1 MPGNVSADRG
11 TSRYVLWMDDQSLAR
26 MAMDLTLAGWNCSV
40 REVKPLGGG
49 MNSATVLAQLDDGQA
64 VLKWVP
70 RAAAPALVD
79 GCKIARRLARHGL
92 ATGEP
97 IPTVSGDLVYET
109 DSGAVALLQFVEG
122 EPLDPASPHDQH
134 DMAVTLAAVHAAEA
148 TRQGGPFICDQV
160 LAMAHDVAP
169 WVRPAVG
176 RVLEEYQRLPELTWG
191 LLHADPEAG
200 AFLRQSESGTV
211 ALIDWS
217 ASTRGPVLY
226 DVASALMYLGGR
238 QKADSFWA
246 AYVSHS
252 PAPAREL
259 AEHVEAL
266 TRYRGA
272 VQAAYFSMRIATE
285 DRTGIGSDHEN
296 WKGLRDAELM
306 LRAGGME
313 PLRRTSAWPRPD
325 RVASS
330 MPPKSTTD
338 VCDHR

>member
-1 MPGNVSADRG
+1 M

-26 MAMDLTLAGWNCSV
+26 MATDLTLAGWKYSV
-40 REVKPLGGG
+40 GEVKPLGGG
-49 MNSATVLAQLDDGQA
+49 MNSATALLQLDDGQA

-70 RAAAPALVD
+70 RVAVPALVD
-79 GCKIARRLARHGL
+79 GCTIARRLARHGL

-122 EPLDPASPHDQH
+122 EPLDPASARDQH
-134 DMAVTLAAVHAAEA
+134 DMAVTLATVHAAEA
-148 TRQGGPFICDQV
+148 TRQGGPFICDQI

-169 WVRPAVG
+169 WIRPAVG

-191 LLHADPEAG
+191 LLHADPETG
-200 AFLRQSESGTV
+200 AFLRQPESGSV

-217 ASTRGPVLY
+217 ASTHGPVLY

-238 QKADSFWA
+238 QKAGSFWA

-252 PAPAREL
+252 PAPASEL
-259 AEHVEAL
+259 TEHVDAF

-272 VQAAYFSMRIATE
+272 VQAAYFSMRIASE

-306 LRAGGME
+306 LCSSGVE
-313 PLRRTSAWPRPD
+313 PVTDPSEPRQ
-325 RVASS
+325 
-330 MPPKSTTD
+330 
-338 VCDHR
+338 